1 MRIGIEGQRLFR
13 RKKHGMDVVAYE
25 AIKNLQVIDNSN
37 EYIVF
42 VKQDEDRCLQSSGNF
57 RVIELKRAPYPFWEQ
72 YLLPEAATEA
82 GCEILHCTSNT
93 APLRLDIP
101 LVVTL
106 HDIIY
111 MESRSLF
118 SKGFSSY
125 QKFGNMYRRMVVPG
139 IVKNCRK
146 LITVS
151 ESEKKRIAGFFH
163 LDDSKIEAVYN
174 GVSSHFKRVTD
185 SAENAYL
192 KKKYKLPDRF
202 FFFFGNTDPKKNTRG
217 VLQALSIF
225 LKNSDEKIPLLML
238 DYDRKELTS
247 LIQDIGDPL
256 LSDHI
261 ILTGYIPNNE
271 LPGIYSLCSVFLYP
285 SLRESFGIPIL
296 EAMACGVP
304 VITSNTSSMPE
315 VGGDAALFVD
325 PYVPAQIADAM
336 KKVIRN
342 QDLRAELIDKG
353 FKNASKFSWNAM
365 AKNLLRIYKEIYFN
379 KK

>member
-25 AIKNLQVIDNSN
+25 AIKNLQAFDNSN

-57 RVIELKRAPYPFWEQ
+57 DIVELKRAPYPFWEQ
-72 YLLPEAATEA
+72 YLLPEAAVKA

-111 MESRSLF
+111 MENLSLF

-125 QKFGNMYRRMVVPG
+125 QKFGNMYRRMVVPAV
-139 IVKNCRK
+139 VKNCRK

-163 LDDSKIEAVYN
+163 LDDSKIEVVYN
-174 GVSSHFKRVTD
+174 GVSSYFKQVTD
-185 SAENAYL
+185 SAELAYL
-192 KKKYKLPDRF
+192 KNKYKLPDRF

-225 LKNSDEKIPLLML
+225 LKNSDEKIPLVML
-238 DYDRKELTS
+238 DYDRKELTK

-256 LSDHI
+256 LTDFI

-271 LPGIYSLCSVFLYP
+271 LPGIYSLSTVFLYP

-315 VGGDAALFVD
+315 VGGDAALFID
-325 PYVPAQIADAM
+325 PFIPAQIADAM
-336 KKVIRN
+336 KKIVRN
-342 QDLRAELIDKG
+342 QKLRAELIDKG
-353 FKNASKFSWNAM
+353 FKNASKYSWTAM
-365 AKNLLRIYKEIYFN
+365 AKHLLRIYQEIYLN